1 MLHHAELLV
10 LGKKG
15 YEYSEVTW
23 RDFLRE
29 YGLFG
34 HGDLGIAE
42 VTPYRAFVHKL
53 MTPGSTSDMKTRKD
67 LLFLR
72 IGRYDEYGLTTNPPD
87 QFKHN
92 VRLPT
97 FTPKLRTAGRKFK
110 LAIRSIM
117 GTITNEISDT
127 IVKWINLPALREYYD
142 PVLDES
148 TVVKRKRDDNDTTNN
163 DKQNMEQQKQISTDS
178 STTKPSPPAD
188 STAKPCPPA
197 DDVVMQSTTTSNTTP
212 AYNDKYPLLS
222 SLNIDLMN
230 REGNL
235 QRLEIPNTN
244 G

>member
-1 MLHHAELLV
+1 MNASSPRLVAREALAEFIRDASKAFDEAYWFVLRGECDFSLCTQTLLLLEEYAELLHHTELLV

-15 YEYSEVTW
+15 YVYSEVTW

-97 FTPKLRTAGRKFK
+97 FTPKLRTAAAER
-110 LAIRSIM
+110 LSWP
-117 GTITNEISDT
+117 S
-127 IVKWINLPALREYYD
+127 NLSS
-142 PVLDES
+142 VQS
-148 TVVKRKRDDNDTTNN
+148 TVKNW
-163 DKQNMEQQKQISTDS
+163 MI
-178 STTKPSPPAD
+178 
-188 STAKPCPPA
+188 
-197 DDVVMQSTTTSNTTP
+197 
-212 AYNDKYPLLS
+212 L
-222 SLNIDLMN
+222 
-230 REGNL
+230 
-235 QRLEIPNTN
+235 
-244 G
+244 

>member
-1 MLHHAELLV
+1 MERLSSRVWSLWSRGSGHRRGHTLP
-10 LGKKG
+10 
-15 YEYSEVTW
+15 S
-23 RDFLRE
+23 LRPQADDSW
-29 YGLFG
+29 F
-34 HGDLGIAE
+34 D
-42 VTPYRAFVHKL
+42 K
-53 MTPGSTSDMKTRKD
+53 
-67 LLFLR
+67 
-72 IGRYDEYGLTTNPPD
+72 YDEYGLTTNPPD

-163 DKQNMEQQKQISTDS
+163 DKQNMEQQKQISTDC

-197 DDVVMQSTTTSNTTP
+197 DDVVMHSTTTSNTTP

-235 QRLEIPNTN
+235 QRCIVEFMLRRHEDDARQLFDMSFAYQL